1 MPTIGENIKRLRIEQ
16 NMTQEQLAQA
26 LNTTKSTISKYE
38 LDKRQPR
45 YETIE
50 QMAKVFRT
58 STGKIL
64 NRGGQIK
71 YKVVQWKSRKDVCIG
86 LNIDSEL
93 HNTIR
98 AIATDIG
105 LSTEDLI
112 EKVLLEYS
120 EAYIEDKECQNPH
133 DNG

>member
-93 HNTIR
+93 YNTIR
-98 AIATDIG
+98 AIAADIG

-112 EKVLLEYS
+112 EKALLEYS

-133 DNG
+133 DNV

>member
-26 LNTTKSTISKYE
+26 LNTTKSAISKYE
-38 LDKRQPR
+38 LNKRQPR
-45 YETIE
+45 YETVE

-64 NRGGQIK
+64 NRGGQLK
-71 YKVVQWKSRKDVCIG
+71 YKIVQWKSRKDLCIG

-93 HNTIR
+93 YNTIQ
-98 AIATDIG
+98 AIASDNG
-105 LSTEDLI
+105 LSTEDMI
-112 EKVLLEYS
+112 EKALLEYS
-120 EAYIEDKECQNPH
+120 ESYIEDKECQNSQ
-133 DNG
+133 DNV